1 MKLVKPL
8 TRLSILFCVSFCLLQ
23 AVFGAE
29 KYDLTVSADGK
40 GDVKTVSEAIAKV
53 PENNKKRFTIFI
65 KSGVYEEQINI
76 PATKPFVSLIGENA
90 ETTKL
95 TFKISNKDAGSTSA
109 AFAFYV
115 AGHDFYAE
123 NIKFENSF
131 GVGSQAV
138 AVVSDADR
146 AVFKKC
152 RFLAWQDTLYT
163 RRGRQYFVDSY
174 IEGSVDFIFGQAA
187 AVFENC
193 QIHSKTDGYIA
204 APMRFAADE
213 PSGLIFIKSKL
224 TAENTVKGVYL
235 GRPWRDYGRT
245 VYLETEMGAHIR
257 PEGWH
262 HWQPERE
269 KTAYFAEYKS
279 NGQGANNSARVAW
292 SHQLTED
299 EAKQFSAENF
309 LKGED
314 GWNPKDPNSKA
325 KITGVFKTVEWGTDI
340 LKRQPIWYPTDEAV
354 TIANQLLVYQKENG
368 GWEKNQDQAALL
380 TAKEKKEIQAK
391 KSDFSETTIDNRTS
405 YTQSAYLAK
414 VITGLTNSNPNRA
427 EIPIFKEAFN
437 KGFDYILSSQYENG
451 GFPQFFPLKKGYY
464 THITY
469 NDDAMI
475 GVLEFLRDVAQKK
488 SDYLFVDEERR
499 AKAEKAVQKGTDV
512 ILKSQVKIN
521 GVKTVWCAQHD
532 EVTLEPAPARNFE
545 PISLSGYESVGLV
558 KFLMEI
564 KNPSPE
570 IVEAIESAVKWFE
583 KTKITGIRVDT
594 IPVKDAPRGVDR
606 VVVQDKNAPPLWAR
620 FYEIPTN
627 RPIFIGRDKI
637 LRANLADIEIE
648 RRTGYSYYT
657 NSPQK
662 LIEVDYPMWKAKISK
677 Q

>member
-1 MKLVKPL
+1 MSKFIFVFI
-8 TRLSILFCVSFCLLQ
+8 ILIFSVFASENLLAQ
-23 AVFGAE
+23 NAIVVA
-29 KYDLTVSADGK
+29 ADGS
-40 GDVKTVSEAIAKV
+40 GDVKTVQEAINKV
-53 PENNKKRFTIFI
+53 PENNKTRFTIRI
-65 KSGVYEEQINI
+65 KPGVYQEQINI

-123 NIKFENSF
+123 NLTFENSF

-146 AVFKKC
+146 AIFKKC

-163 RRGRQYFVDSY
+163 RRGRQYFTDSY

-193 QIHSKTDGYIA
+193 EIHSKTDGYLT

-213 PSGLIFIKSKL
+213 PSGLVLIKSKL
-224 TAENTVKGVYL
+224 TAENTVKKVYL

-245 VYLETEMGAHIR
+245 VYLETEMGAHIL

-279 NGQGANNSARVAW
+279 VGAGANNSARVSW
-292 SHQLTED
+292 SHQLTET
-299 EAKQFSAENF
+299 ESAQFRAENF

-314 GWNPKDPNSKA
+314 GWNPKDQNSNSKS
-325 KITGVFKTVEWGTDI
+325 KISGVFKSIEWGTDI
-340 LKRQPIWYPTDEAV
+340 VKRPPIWYPTDEAV
-354 TIANQLLVYQKENG
+354 TIANQLLYYQKDNG
-368 GWEKNQDQAALL
+368 GWEKNTDNAALL
-380 TAKEKKEIQAK
+380 TLKERDELLKK
-391 KSDFSETTIDNRTS
+391 KSEIGETTIDNRTS
-405 YTQSAYLAK
+405 FTHSAYLAR
-414 VITGLTNSNPNRA
+414 VITGLTTSNPNRT
-427 EIPIFKEAFN
+427 EIPVFKVAFF
-437 KGFDYILSSQYENG
+437 KGLDYLLSSQYENG
-451 GFPQFFPLKKGYY
+451 GFPQFFPLHKGYY

-469 NDDAMI
+469 NDDAMV
-475 GVLEFLRDVAQKK
+475 GVLDFLKDIAEKK
-488 SDYLFVDEERR
+488 PDYLFVDEERR
-499 AKAEKAVQKGTDV
+499 AKAEKAVQKGLEV
-512 ILKSQVKIN
+512 ILKTQVKIN

-545 PISLSGYESVGLV
+545 PISLSGYESVNIV

-570 IVEAIESAVKWFE
+570 VVEAIESAVKWFE
-583 KTKITGIRVDT
+583 KTKITGIRLDT

-606 VVVQDKNAPPLWAR
+606 VVVEDKNAPPLWAR

-627 RPIFIGRDKI
+627 RPIFIGRDKV
-637 LRANLADIEIE
+637 LKANLADIEIE

-657 NSPQK
+657 NNPQK
-662 LIEVDYPMWKAKISK
+662 LIEVDYPKWVEKVKNK
-677 Q
+677 K